1 MIRKGRG
8 SWRCGRARSLG
19 ACRLI
24 AAASALSHSAKSH
37 VTRAHFP
44 DIHRQTDS
52 QTQQWCILVD
62 TVKSGLL
69 RNSVRLSVCLWR
81 LPPDACRM
89 LLFCLCAAYL
99 SCKTA
104 FPLHFPCII
113 LSISLY
119 QCTRCRSSCHHP
131 PPLHQQHHVQE
142 QEPPLSSA
150 VMHAASSCN
159 SPSSLTTTAT
169 PRRHKRSSQ

>member
-1 MIRKGRG
+1 MAE
-8 SWRCGRARSLG
+8 RARS
-19 ACRLI
+19 AH
-24 AAASALSHSAKSH
+24 AAPDRGSPCATASALSHSAKSH

-44 DIHRQTDS
+44 AHHRQTDS

-62 TVKSGLL
+62 TVKSGLFAA
-69 RNSVRLSVCLWR
+69 
-81 LPPDACRM
+81 ACRM

-119 QCTRCRSSCHHP
+119 QCTRSRSSCHHP
-131 PPLHQQHHVQE
+131 PPLHQQHHVQEQEPPLHQQHHVQE

-150 VMHAASSCN
+150 VMHAAFSCN

-169 PRRHKRSSQ
+169 PRRHKHSSR